1 MPDLRDR
8 FFDDAEYAGRLARVR
23 EKMARDGIDLFVTTN
38 PGNVCYLAGHFTQAI
53 NDPMFL
59 AVPVEGTPLLQLPP
73 FELPRFEASGAAAEV
88 VSTWRFGDEP
98 AEPVVRELLRRNL
111 AKGKVAIDG
120 GASFTSLGTIAALK
134 DGLNAE
140 LVSDLVESVRLIK
153 SPTELAYLRE
163 AGVMTDAGVAAALAA
178 YGEGASDNDVA
189 AAALEAMVR
198 AGSEPTVCDPYVCI
212 GWRTGVPHSNR
223 GGTVARIGDPV
234 FVELGGTRARYTAP
248 MMRCA
253 VIGEPNAEIG
263 ELAETSLKAHTALLD
278 AIRAGVR
285 VSDVAAVG
293 YAAVEPLLD
302 RIVFHYSYGYA
313 VGLSF
318 PPTWADCPHFPIHAE
333 NHATLEAG
341 MVFHVPVM
349 LRFQGRYGIGCS
361 ETVIVTEHGAE
372 TLSKLAR
379 ALVVK

>member
-1 MPDLRDR
+1 MQDLRDR
-8 FFDDAEYAGRLARVR
+8 FFNDTEYASRLSKLR
-23 EKMARDGIDLFVTTN
+23 ERMAHEGIDLFISTN

-59 AVPVEGTPLLQLPP
+59 AVPLEGTPLLQLPP
-73 FELPRFEASGAAAEV
+73 FELPRFQASGAGAEAI
-88 VSTWRFGDEP
+88 STWRFGDEP
-98 AEPVVRELLRRNL
+98 AQPVVRELIRRGL
-111 AKGKVAIDG
+111 AKGKIVIDAG
-120 GASFTSLGTIAALK
+120 PSFTSLGTIAALK
-134 DGLNAE
+134 EGLNAE
-140 LVSDLVESVRLIK
+140 LMSDLVEGVRLIK
-153 SPTELAYLRE
+153 SPAEQDYLRG
-163 AGVMTDAGVAAALAA
+163 AGRMTDAGVAAALEA
-178 YGEGASDNDVA
+178 YGEGICDNDVA

-223 GGTVARIGDPV
+223 GGTVAQAGDPV

-253 VIGEPNAEIG
+253 VLGEPNSEIR
-263 ELAETSLKAHTALLD
+263 ELAETSFKAHTALLG
-278 AIRAGVR
+278 AIRAGVK
-285 VSDVAAVG
+285 VSEVSAVG

-333 NHATLEAG
+333 NTATLEAG

-349 LRFQGRYGIGCS
+349 LRFQGRYGVGCS
-361 ETVIVTEHGAE
+361 DTVIVTEEGAE
-372 TLSKLAR
+372 TLSRLPR
-379 ALVVK
+379 ELLVK